1 MRALLATAF
10 WAVLLLVSC
19 NNVEDLREPIES
31 LATKWEN
38 TTASVLE
45 FVNKL
50 QATQTDLQ
58 DQFAKM
64 TIPEGLGLDEENLE
78 NVDNL
83 KEGYQEQLAGLSDLS
98 QTVNEFVG
106 QWQEKATM
114 LSQLRDGLAAGSLGI
129 DAADTLKDLQD
140 TVSDAEGALE
150 EWQGDMEDIEENT
163 SSIFSEFSALIA
175 NAQGN

>member
-1 MRALLATAF
+1 MRTLLATA
-10 WAVLLLVSC
+10 ALAALSMVSC
-19 NNVEDLREPIES
+19 NNVEDLREQIES
-31 LATKWEN
+31 LATNWEK
-38 TTASVLE
+38 TTATVLE

-64 TIPEGLGLDEENLE
+64 TIPEGLGLQEEDLE

-114 LSQLRDGLAAGSLGI
+114 LSQLRDGLAAGSLDI
-129 DAADTLKDLQD
+129 DASDTLKNLQD
-140 TVSDAEGALE
+140 AVSDAEGALE
-150 EWQGDMEDIEENT
+150 EWQGDMEDIEENAE
-163 SSIFSEFSALIA
+163 SIFGEFSALIS